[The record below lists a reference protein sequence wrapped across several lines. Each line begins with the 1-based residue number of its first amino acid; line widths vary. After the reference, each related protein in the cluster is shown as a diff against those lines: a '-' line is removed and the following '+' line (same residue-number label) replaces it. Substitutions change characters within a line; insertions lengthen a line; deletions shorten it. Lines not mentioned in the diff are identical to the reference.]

1 MKRLFPALESFV
13 VLAFGSF
20 KTTGGQL
27 MRRGTLL
34 TLLAVLCVSANMAC
48 GGGSG
53 LGAGNG
59 PVSLSAPT
67 TMVVG
72 TTASVTGFI
81 AGSVPDS
88 TAGNVIWSCT
98 PSTSC
103 GTSSF
108 KPDKTQSASA
118 SVFTAPATI
127 PAGGQVTI
135 TGTSAEN
142 KVFFASQAIT
152 ITAANVNTQ
161 NFSFYATGV
170 KMDVLNGLTDIDPY
184 SVAGVV
190 SIASDGSGTVV
201 GGEQDFGDADRI
213 VATGDTIM
221 SGSLVL
227 NPDGSGNGTLTLKTN
242 DPNVGVSGTETFAV
256 AFANTDHALITQF
269 DGTATSNGSMDLQ
282 TSTAAP
288 SGSFSFV
295 TWGIESAGEP
305 FTEGGVFTVDASGN
319 VTGKVDTNDAGQ
331 TVTPGVALPAGTML
345 TTPDVFGR
353 GAVNPTL
360 GFEVS
365 VHYYVVSPKV
375 IRIIDV
381 DNGNAAVGSAYSQGA
396 TPNFSNASIGAS
408 VFSLGKTDDKYS
420 AAGQI
425 TTGAG
430 GANKFAGVA
439 DLNESAG
446 ALLPAKSISG
456 TYALAADGYGSAS
469 FDAGFGSVQTL
480 GIYAVDS
487 ALNILDPNNTSGGG
501 GALLTEMDANHVGI
515 GVLIPQTD
523 SNAAHFTG
531 DYTLGAQGRNS
542 APEEFDFIGEA
553 TVTAGAFSG
562 AGILS
567 DPFMTGL
574 TGTGML
580 FPDVTFT
587 ATAVPD
593 SSNHG
598 RLKFTPLVL
607 SSTGFAS
614 PIDLTFTAYQANAGQ
629 LFWVG
634 MDSATVSAGS
644 MEQNTLDGAVP
655 GKKPK
660 TSSQTQ

>member
-1 MKRLFPALESFV
+1 MKR
-13 VLAFGSF
+13 GI
-20 KTTGGQL
+20 
-27 MRRGTLL
+27 
-34 TLLAVLCVSANMAC
+34 LLAVVVALCALGNADCGLDSSNLLPNGLIGVLVVGAPQSMAP
-48 GGGSG
+48 
-53 LGAGNG
+53 GAT
-59 PVSLSAPT
+59 VSLN
-67 TMVVG
+67 
-72 TTASVTGFI
+72 ASVSGDPATKGLM
-81 AGSVPDS
+81 
-88 TAGNVIWSCT
+88 WSCT
-98 PSTSC
+98 PSASC
-103 GTSSF
+103 GAASF
-108 KPDKTQSASA
+108 NPDVTALGIA
-118 SVFTAPATI
+118 TIFTAPATI

-135 TGTSAEN
+135 TATLVDKPIFS
-142 KVFFASQAIT
+142 SST
-152 ITAANVNTQ
+152 INIVNAQ

-170 KMDVLNGLTDIDPY
+170 TQDMFNGLTDIDPY
-184 SVAGVV
+184 SIAGVV
-190 SIASDGSGTVV
+190 MIASDGSGNVI

-213 VATGDTIM
+213 VGTGDTIM
-221 SGSLVL
+221 SGSLVM
-227 NPDGSGNGTLTLKTN
+227 NPDGSGNGTLTLNTN
-242 DPNVGVSGTETFAV
+242 DPDMGVSGTETFAV

-282 TSTAAP
+282 TSTATP

-295 TWGIESAGEP
+295 TWGIESAGQP

-331 TVTPGVALPAGTML
+331 TINPGVALPAGTTL
-345 TTPDVFGR
+345 TTPDFFGR
-353 GAVNPTL
+353 GAVNPSL

-375 IRIIDV
+375 IRIIDL
-381 DNGNAAVGSAYSQGA
+381 DNGNAAVGSAYSQGT

-408 VFSLGKTDDKYS
+408 VFSLGKTDDRYS

-430 GANKFAGVA
+430 GASNFAGVA

-446 ALLPAKSISG
+446 ALLPAKSVTG
-456 TYALAADGYGSAS
+456 TYALAADGYGSVN

-487 ALNILDPNNTSGGG
+487 SLNILDPNNTSGGG
-501 GALLTEMDANHVGI
+501 GALLTEMDANHVGV
-515 GVLIPQTD
+515 GVLVPQTD
-523 SNAAHFTG
+523 SNVAHFTG
-531 DYTLGAQGRNS
+531 DYTFGAQGRNS

-553 TVTAGAFSG
+553 TVTAGDLSG
-562 AGILS
+562 KGILS

-574 TGTGML
+574 TGTGMQ
-580 FPDVTFT
+580 FPDVNFT

-607 SSTGFAS
+607 SSTTFAN

-634 MDSATVSAGS
+634 MDSTTVSAGS
-644 MEQNTLDGAVP
+644 IEQNTLAGAVP
-655 GKKPK
+655 GKLPKSTNQKP
-660 TSSQTQ
+660 